1 MERSDGP
8 ELAQSYAD
16 APNRLVG
23 FVLDALILTVLVLLG
38 AVAVSAALGPVV
50 RIDPGSAEVS
60 VDRGTALVTA
70 VVSSAISAA
79 YFVIAW
85 SRYGASPGQRLLAMR
100 IDGEAAGGV
109 PVRRAAVRWA
119 VLWGPF
125 AVAAVLTTIL
135 GGMLD
140 AVLDVVVLAWLVVL
154 LVSIA
159 RSPTKQGLHD
169 RAARTVVLKRSRVV
183 EAAPAPREEAPVV
196 R

>member
-1 MERSDGP
+1 VERSDEQGIGH
-8 ELAQSYAD
+8 SYAD

-23 FVLDALILTVLVLLG
+23 FILDALILTLLVLLG

-50 RIDPGSAEVS
+50 RIDLGSAEVS

-70 VVSSAISAA
+70 VVSSAINAA

-85 SRYGASPGQRLLAMR
+85 SRYGASPGQRLLSMR
-100 IDGEAAGGV
+100 IGAEAGGRV

-125 AVAAVLTTIL
+125 AVASLLITVL
-135 GGMLD
+135 GGLPDALLD
-140 AVLDVVVLAWLVVL
+140 AVVLGWFVVL
-154 LVSIA
+154 LVTIA

-169 RAARTVVLKRSRVV
+169 RLARTVVLKRSRVV
-183 EAAPAPREEAPVV
+183 EPVAARREEAPVV